1 MSSAEWIGVFRQD
14 LRYAIRQLRSNPG
27 FTVTALLTI
36 ALGIGA
42 ATTIFSVTDAMIL
55 RPLPYPNSNQLMLVW
70 DTLAKI
76 GVRQMPVSAEDFDA
90 FRTNIHIFQS
100 IVAFQQEDRNL
111 ITPGSAERVSA
122 ISSTPGLLDMLGGVS
137 VIGRS
142 FTQDDWQPDRT
153 SVAII
158 SHSLFMRQFSG
169 DHAVIGNTFRLDD
182 RIYTIVGVLG
192 KDFQFSTG
200 TGAVEIW
207 TPLPPVTD
215 YRKQQ
220 FQVLARLNP
229 GIAVSTAQQ
238 AITATARRLEQTTH
252 PYRGPNGEDP
262 GYTATVISLHD
273 QLFGSFRRGT
283 LILMSTVMLVLLIA
297 CVNVA
302 NLLIARGAAREKEM
316 AVRRVLG
323 ASRIR
328 LVRQWLTEAALL
340 AFCGGSA
347 GLLASH
353 WGVLLLKP
361 LIPGDLPGIAHIDM
375 NRHVLLFTFA
385 ISAAV
390 CVLSGFAP
398 LLTSTPND
406 ASLRG
411 PRRRRRLSN
420 ALVSTE
426 VALAFV
432 LIVGS
437 GLLLK
442 SFEHLRRIDPGF
454 RSDHLLTM
462 KISLSGSRY
471 ENPAERIHFFSQL
484 QQRLSQLPGVIS
496 ASAIDRLPV
505 FTVGVDTRSGNPFS
519 VDGHPFNPNSA
530 AQQLAHTQTVE
541 GNYFTTMG
549 IPLLA
554 GRTFSANDT
563 TDAQPVAVINQ
574 TLARSIFPQGDA
586 IGRRI
591 LLGAPEPGARW
602 MTIVGIIGDVR
613 TGALDLPPMPQ
624 FYTPATQDA
633 PPRMFVILRTM
644 LDPLLMEHAAASVV
658 HQVAPEQ
665 PVQDIATMQQHVDA
679 TMGQPRFQTSLLSF
693 FAASALFLAGIGIY
707 GAVTNATIQRT
718 KEIGIR
724 MALGANHSRVLT
736 TVLAEGLRPVLF
748 GIVVGLTGAILLARL
763 LVTSL
768 YQVGSGDSM
777 TIVAAVLVLGS
788 TAIVACLAPA
798 RRATRVSP
806 METLRFE

>member
-1 MSSAEWIGVFRQD
+1 MSSAEWIGVLRQD
-14 LRYAIRQLRSNPG
+14 LRYAVRQLRSNPG

-42 ATTIFSVTDAMIL
+42 TTAIFSVADAMIL
-55 RPLPYPNSNQLMLVW
+55 RPLPYPNSNHLVLVW

-76 GVRQMPVSAEDFDA
+76 GVRQMTVSAEDFDA
-90 FRTNIHIFQS
+90 FRTNIHIFRS
-100 IVAFQQEDRNL
+100 TAAFQEEDRNL
-111 ITPGSAERVSA
+111 ITPGSTERVSA
-122 ISSTPGLLDMLGGVS
+122 ISSTPGLLDMLSGVS

-142 FTQDDWQPDRT
+142 FTQDDWQPDRR

-158 SHSLFMRQFSG
+158 SHSLFMRRFSG
-169 DHAVIGNTFRLDD
+169 DHAVIGKTFRLDD

-192 KDFQFSTG
+192 KEFQFSTG
-200 TGAVEIW
+200 TGSVEIW

-215 YRKQQ
+215 YRKRQ

-229 GIAVSTAQQ
+229 GINVRTAQQ
-238 AITATARRLEQTTH
+238 AITATAQRLEQTTH
-252 PYRGPNGEDP
+252 PYQGPNGEDL

-273 QLFGSFRRGT
+273 QLFGSFRTGT
-283 LILMSTVMLVLLIA
+283 LILMGTVMLVLLIA

-316 AVRRVLG
+316 AIRHVLG

-340 AFCGGSA
+340 AFLGGSA

-353 WGVLLLKP
+353 WGVLLLKG
-361 LIPGDLPGIAHIDM
+361 LIPGDLPGIARIDL
-375 NRHVLLFTFA
+375 NQHVLLFTFA

-390 CVLSGFAP
+390 CVLSGSAP

-411 PRRRRRLSN
+411 PRRKRRLSN

-437 GLLLK
+437 GLLLQ

-471 ENPAERIHFFSQL
+471 ENPAERIRFFSLL

-541 GNYFTTMG
+541 GSYFTTMG

-554 GRTFSANDT
+554 GRTFSASDT

-613 TGALDLPPMPQ
+613 TGALDLLPMPQ

-633 PPRMFVILRTM
+633 PPQMFVILRTV
-644 LDPLLMEHAAASVV
+644 LDPPLMEHEAASIV
-658 HQVAPEQ
+658 HQVDPEQ
-665 PVQDIATMQQHVDA
+665 PVQYIATMQQHVDA
-679 TMGQPRFQTSLLSF
+679 TMCQPRFETSLLSF

-707 GAVTNATIQRT
+707 GVVTNATIQRT
-718 KEIGIR
+718 KEIGIC
-724 MALGANHSRVLT
+724 MALGANHGRVLT

-748 GIVVGLTGAILLARL
+748 GIVLGLTGAILLTRL
-763 LVTSL
+763 LVSSL